1 MPFSCYKIVNTDFYV
16 YPVRM
21 TYIRIKLCCNLIYVI
36 LYLLAEIPVDP
47 SRPLEVEE
55 PSWVVNKEQLKS
67 LGMIYLAIN

>member
-1 MPFSCYKIVNTDFYV
+1 
-16 YPVRM
+16 M